1 MTEDKIKVTWK
12 SPCKDLIADKLV
24 RVFLHPN
31 SVHRA
36 ILDFSKD
43 EVVR

>member
-12 SPCKDLIADKLV
+12 FPCKDLIADKLV
-24 RVFLHPN
+24 RVFHPN